1 MSNSVLCAV
10 DLANG
15 KDDAKTIL
23 VASRMAALEGS
34 QLDVIA
40 VVPDYGMSPVSTHFS
55 KEHHDEMVEDSKVK
69 LNELVSEAIGAEKNA
84 DVRHVVATGGAYD
97 QVLKLASTTEPWLI
111 VVGAHKSDVS
121 DYLLGPNA
129 ARIVR
134 HSNTSV
140 YVVR

>member
-10 DLANG
+10 DLSNG
-15 KDDAKTIL
+15 EDDLKTIQT
-23 VASRMAALEGS
+23 AARMAALEGS

-40 VVPDYGMSPVSTHFS
+40 VMPPYGMPPVGAFFN
-55 KEHHDEMVEDSKVK
+55 KDHHDEMV
-69 LNELVSEAIGAEKNA
+69 AEGRKALDALITKALDAKRN
-84 DVRHVVATGGAYD
+84 DQVRHVIATGTAYD
-97 QVLKLASTTEPWLI
+97 EVLKLAAATEPWLI
-111 VVGAHKSDVS
+111 VVGASKSEVS

-134 HSNTSV
+134 HSHTSV